1 MEILGGKKKGSRSK
15 NRIAHASGFRDDTIR
30 EYILRKMKNI
40 NWILFLELYKVDY
53 FIKMKYFPIIID
65 SPKLNSWN
73 TLAREAASAY

>member
-1 MEILGGKKKGSRSK
+1 
-15 NRIAHASGFRDDTIR
+15 
-30 EYILRKMKNI
+30 MKNI

-73 TLAREAASAY
+73 TLAREAASYTYSFVKWPVHYFWREIVPTDIIRRN